1 MVKGF
6 GCHKAYESLSDSTA
20 RDAMNAWR
28 AICIS
33 PEAIAASIAYAIGQ
47 PEDVDVGEII
57 VRPTASP
64 H

>member
-1 MVKGF
+1 
-6 GCHKAYESLSDSTA
+6 
-20 RDAMNAWR
+20 MNAWR